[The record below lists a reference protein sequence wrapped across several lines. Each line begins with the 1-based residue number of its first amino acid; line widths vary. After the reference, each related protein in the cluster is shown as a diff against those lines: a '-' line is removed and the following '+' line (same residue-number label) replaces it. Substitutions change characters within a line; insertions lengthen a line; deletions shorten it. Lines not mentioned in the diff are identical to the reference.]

1 MKKLLIL
8 LVVLISSVITGSGQ
22 VVSVNSKVREAEK
35 SYVAGEYESTLVKLE
50 QAQKNAGKITPAI
63 LYWRILA
70 QRALLPGA
78 KDPAFYTNMK
88 KFEALELLRE
98 NCGTYLKNYGKL
110 ALLGDQS
117 NKVYQVQQSLKGY
130 PVAKVEFDEI
140 MHLQNAKKSNH

>member
-1 MKKLLIL
+1 MKKVLIL
-8 LVVLISSVITGSGQ
+8 YVVLICSAIAGNGQ
-22 VVSVNSKVREAEK
+22 VASVNSKVKEAEK
-35 SYVAGEYESTLVKLE
+35 SYRAGAYESTLIKLY
-50 QAQKNAGKITPAI
+50 QAQKNAGKITAAI

-70 QRALLPGA
+70 QRALLPGV

-98 NCGTYLKNYGKL
+98 NCSTYLKNYGKL
-110 ALLGDQS
+110 TLFGEQS

-140 MHLQNAKKSNH
+140 MHLQNAIKSDH